1 MARENQGLQIALII
15 FVVLFVF
22 MGVTTF
28 VFVRSCDD
36 ANHKAKES
44 DLAADTMRV
53 KLGQAES
60 DCKELKNM
68 MGFPPTKTVKAIH
81 EQFDKDMKDAFAGN
95 WPEDARF
102 YSPILKHLV
111 DTIHKK
117 DGLIAAKDDDNKT
130 IKSEYAKFEED
141 RDAQVA
147 KLDEALKKEGED
159 DVANNNKIEQQRTVL
174 VEQEAAA
181 EKKVIKVKQDDRAV
195 VKDAQEK
202 VAALE
207 KQTADIV
214 RTSRQ
219 KDAELAKLKRD
230 HPDNF
235 CGEISFVDLRDHTVW
250 IDCGAADGLG
260 RQVTFSVYS
269 GDATDLAKATVKAK
283 IEVTKVNEHMSMAR
297 IVDDQVTDP
306 IVQGDKIFT
315 PMWSPGE
322 RKHFALV
329 GFLDL
334 NDDGKDD
341 HEGVKNLIK
350 LHHGVIDCDVDDKG
364 KINGTIAIHTNYLIC
379 GEPPGEKGRQ
389 DLVKAYTTLVEQ
401 ADGLGVQKISLAE
414 LKDRMGYQNPTPVK
428 SFGPPQAAGSANGST
443 GGSVPRSVKV
453 P

>member
-1 MARENQGLQIALII
+1 MAN
-15 FVVLFVF
+15 
-22 MGVTTF
+22 
-28 VFVRSCDD
+28 
-36 ANHKAKES
+36 
-44 DLAADTMRV
+44 
-53 KLGQAES
+53 
-60 DCKELKNM
+60 KN
-68 MGFPPTKTVKAIH
+68 K
-81 EQFDKDMKDAFAGN
+81 N
-95 WPEDARF
+95 
-102 YSPILKHLV
+102 
-111 DTIHKK
+111 
-117 DGLIAAKDDDNKT
+117 
-130 IKSEYAKFEED
+130 
-141 RDAQVA
+141 
-147 KLDEALKKEGED
+147 
-159 DVANNNKIEQQRTVL
+159 EQQRTVL
-174 VEQEAAA
+174 VEQEARGG
-181 EKKVIKVKQDDRAV
+181 KKGRSRSRQDNRAV

-202 VAALE
+202 VAELE

-297 IVDDQVTDP
+297 IVDDQVTDLVP
-306 IVQGDKIFT
+306 GDKIFT

-379 GEPPGEKGRQ
+379 GEPPGKRDGRTWQ
-389 DLVKAYTTLVEQ
+389 SLHHARRTGRRVGCPEDFARRVEGP
-401 ADGLGVQKISLAE
+401 DGLPEPNAGEE
-414 LKDRMGYQNPTPVK
+414 LRPPPGRRLGQRVDRR
-428 SFGPPQAAGSANGST
+428 FGP
-443 GGSVPRSVKV
+443 
-453 P
+453 